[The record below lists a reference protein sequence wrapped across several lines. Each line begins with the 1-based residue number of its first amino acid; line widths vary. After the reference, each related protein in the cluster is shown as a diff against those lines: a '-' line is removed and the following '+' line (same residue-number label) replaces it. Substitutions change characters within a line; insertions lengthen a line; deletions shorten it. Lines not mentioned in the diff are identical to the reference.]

1 MPHKNPKRASSLSSL
16 WYMRLQLQEHSRS
29 LGILVNLVSQNLSTS
44 FQIILT
50 LVSAL
55 APASHRSAPFPSL
68 NFYYSLTPFPSHRTR
83 SHPLS
88 GVLPSLVPYVTLFQ
102 SISSSLPLSLSLP
115 SIALQSISGLI
126 RKQPVLLTVTLALTL
141 SRPCWGGSWFMPLNI
156 FTHDLHRKLHRM
168 LYSPRRDGS
177 T

>member
-1 MPHKNPKRASSLSSL
+1 MPHKTQREPVLSGPSGICGYNYSNTRVPWAFWSISSHRIYPPLSKLFSRSSLL
-16 WYMRLQLQEHSRS
+16 K
-29 LGILVNLVSQNLSTS
+29 
-44 FQIILT
+44 
-50 LVSAL
+50 
-55 APASHRSAPFPSL
+55 PASHRSAPFPSL
-68 NFYYSLTPFPSHRTR
+68 NFYYSLTPYPSHRTR

-88 GVLPSLVPYVTLFQ
+88 GVLPSLVSYVTLSQ
-102 SISSSLPLSLSLP
+102 SISSLSLPLP
-115 SIALQSISGLI
+115 SIALENISGLI

-177 T
+177 R

>member
-1 MPHKNPKRASSLSSL
+1 MWLVTATLAFLGHFG
-16 WYMRLQLQEHSRS
+16 QSRP
-29 LGILVNLVSQNLSTS
+29 STS
-44 FQIILT
+44 FQSILT

-55 APASHRSAPFPSL
+55 APASHHSAPFPSL
-68 NFYYSLTPFPSHRTR
+68 NLYYSLTPYPSHRTR

-88 GVLPSLVPYVTLFQ
+88 GVLPSLVPYVTLSQ
-102 SISSSLPLSLSLP
+102 SISSSLSLS
-115 SIALQSISGLI
+115 SIHCSSEYFRPYKEAAS
-126 RKQPVLLTVTLALTL
+126 PVLLPVTLALTL

-168 LYSPRRDGS
+168 LYSPRSDGS